1 MRKIR
6 RLALFTLLA
15 LSTFLTGVFISR
27 LRTTPTLSQRQLS
40 AWQVLLSF
48 DNQDLEGLN
57 EQSKHVVRKAIDELV
72 PRKEGDRFPP
82 FEPRLFRTIANAKG
96 AQRYILVEEAQPFAT
111 PGESILQV
119 HIFDNAGNLLNKQEF
134 STGWRAAI
142 TAIKIRSL
150 DTIKQPTLIVQGEYY
165 FGGKPFYQYYAL
177 SGDQIVMVYN
187 VTDYGF
193 DRINYW
199 MSNAQIGPMIQRSA
213 DEWEEA
219 LESSDNIEIL
229 SALMWLSGPHSN
241 IDPAGPKEAYSEER
255 KFLMVRGRPSVQKR
269 LVQLSESDNFW
280 IKSAASSITV
290 PYD

>member
-15 LSTFLTGVFISR
+15 LSTFLIGVFISR
-27 LRTTPTLSQRQLS
+27 TRSAPTLSQRELS
-40 AWQVLLSF
+40 AWRVLLSF
-48 DNQDLEGLN
+48 ENQDLEGLD
-57 EQSKHVVRKAIDELV
+57 EQSVLRKAINEV
-72 PRKEGDRFPP
+72 APRNEDDRFPP

-96 AQRYILVEEAQPFAT
+96 EQRYILVEEVQPFAT

-119 HIFDNAGNLLNKQEF
+119 HIFDNAGHLLNQQKF

-142 TAIKIRSL
+142 TGIRIRNL
-150 DTIKQPTLIVQGEYY
+150 DTIKQQTLIVQGEYY

-193 DRINYW
+193 DPINYW
-199 MSNAQIGPMIQRSA
+199 AANVEIGPTIERSA

-219 LESSDNIEIL
+219 LESSDNVEIL

-241 IDPAGPKEAYSEER
+241 IDPAAPQQDYSE
-255 KFLMVRGRPSVQKR
+255 
-269 LVQLSESDNFW
+269 
-280 IKSAASSITV
+280 
-290 PYD
+290 